1 MAELNFST
9 LDDFFREEDNPGLMN
24 TPQTSVP
31 KTNVTQNINADACEL
46 VKDLMPSY
54 VDCSCSGYTRDFVSR
69 HIDICP
75 TCRALANNMG
85 QDVAFSKVDD
95 IEGDLHRL
103 KKTMKKIQREK
114 IIAFTAFFT
123 AVLCAICFY
132 FIASAVRKEVNDTYY
147 GYYVQAVREYES
159 ERSQLDFDPFQNMQD
174 KWESAK
180 EKANAE
186 NSN

>member
-1 MAELNFST
+1 
-9 LDDFFREEDNPGLMN
+9 MN
-24 TPQTSVP
+24 DSQANTVQTS
-31 KTNVTQNINADACEL
+31 NNDACEL
-46 VKDLMPSY
+46 VHDLMPAYIDGSSTNFTKNY
-54 VDCSCSGYTRDFVSR
+54 VSQ
-69 HIDICP
+69 HIAVCP
-75 TCRALANNMG
+75 TCRALANNMKE
-85 QDVAFSKVDD
+85 DVVFSKVDD

-123 AVLCAICFY
+123 AIMCAICFY
-132 FIASAVRKEVNDTYY
+132 FIASSVRKDVENKYY
-147 GYYVQAVREYES
+147 GYYVQAVREYEN

-186 NSN
+186 NSD

>member
-24 TPQTSVP
+24 AQQMNAVKTS
-31 KTNVTQNINADACEL
+31 NNDACEL
-46 VKDLMPSY
+46 VHDLMPAF
-54 VDCSCSGYTRDFVSR
+54 VDGSCSSYTRNYVSQ
-69 HIDICP
+69 HIAVCP
-75 TCRALANNMG
+75 ACRALANNMG
-85 QDVAFSKVDD
+85 QDVGFSKVDD

-186 NSN
+186 NSD